1 MNKLLTLP
9 LLILCLSG
17 CESKLSL
24 AKGEQVCKDNN
35 GLYSR
40 YSRSHMRAE
49 NFIQYTCKDGKI
61 IKLSFEEYEKVTGEI
76 VTKHLTAEKK

>member
-35 GLYSR
+35 GLYSMSYR
-40 YSRSHMRAE
+40 ESGDKY
-49 NFIQYTCKDGKI
+49 IKYTCRDGTS
-61 IKLSFEEYEKVTGEI
+61 IKLSSEDYEKVTGEI
-76 VTKHLTAEKK
+76 VTKHLTTEEN